1 MRPPPSSAVKGGCLP
16 GTRPFSPVTPEK
28 AANCASALTLSAEGI
43 PMDIITAIEQRRSI
57 RAYTERPVEK
67 EVLDRLLD
75 LAVKAPTGSGLEPW
89 GFVILQRQDEI
100 DELSERIKAK
110 VLEHID
116 RYPEFS
122 QYESWLRNEKYHI
135 FNHAGTVIVIYGDDR
150 SPWYIHDCTLA
161 AGNIMLAAG
170 SEGLGCCWIGFA
182 RVLLD
187 DDDFKKEHGVPDSFH
202 LAATLSLGY
211 AAVSVPPCHRKSPV
225 IFSRTR

>member
-1 MRPPPSSAVKGGCLP
+1 
-16 GTRPFSPVTPEK
+16 
-28 AANCASALTLSAEGI
+28 
-43 PMDIITAIEQRRSI
+43 MDIIAALEQRRSI
-57 RAYTERPVEK
+57 RRYTKRPVEK

-187 DDDFKKEHGVPDSFH
+187 DDDFKKSARCPGFISSCGDLESGVCRRQRSPLPPKASRH
-202 LAATLSLGY
+202 LQPYPLRRTATNTRTVTKKAEEKKSVIVFSL
-211 AAVSVPPCHRKSPV
+211 P
-225 IFSRTR
+225 